1 MKLIVTDLDRTLLR
15 SDKTI
20 SEHTVEVLNRCRK
33 NGHLVVFATARAEN
47 GMTRFIEAVKPDA
60 VISSGGAVV
69 SVNGVIIYEQ
79 TLSKNDVK
87 TIISLCSQHT
97 GGKGRMTAE
106 STVGYFSNFEP
117 DDPDRYNA
125 FSYTDFN
132 KFTLPCYKI
141 TAEIDSDEYG
151 EAVAAACDD
160 CSVISYSGELW
171 QRFACKAS
179 TKEDA
184 LLILARHL
192 NIDLADVIAFGDD
205 VNDAGM
211 LKLAGTA
218 VAVANAVTEV
228 KSVADFVTKSNDADG
243 VAEFLELNLL

>member
-20 SEHTVEVLNRCRK
+20 SEHAVEVLNRCRK

-60 VISSGGAVV
+60 VISSGGAVI

-87 TIISLCSQHT
+87 TIISMCSQHT

-132 KFTLPCYKI
+132 NFTLPCYKI

-171 QRFACKAS
+171 QRFACKTS

-184 LLILARHL
+184 LKFLAKHL
-192 NIDLADVIAFGDD
+192 KIALSNVIAFGDD
-205 VNDAGM
+205 TNDIGM
-211 LKLAGTA
+211 LKLAGTSVAVDNAIPEVQA
-218 VAVANAVTEV
+218 VAHFITN
-228 KSVADFVTKSNDADG
+228 SNDRDG
-243 VAEFLELNLL
+243 VAEFINLNVL